1 MFRYLI
7 VVSHEHHEHVFKDL
21 VTVNVYMYVIE
32 VHVKDDPFVM
42 LQDRKHRGGHHYR
55 KDDCAEIWDVS
66 SSCCGGIFHGGSHQ
80 KARFDGRN

>member
-1 MFRYLI
+1 MNMFLKI
-7 VVSHEHHEHVFKDL
+7 WL
-21 VTVNVYMYVIE
+21 LYMYVIE